1 RVLFRSLEFIP
12 RAWNIVFIGPTGV
25 GEPGLDSG
33 VLLSALQ
40 HGYRGLF
47 INAQDLLDEM
57 YASLADRSSRKL
69 IKRLARVD
77 ALLIDE
83 LGYVNVRP
91 EQTNIFFKLMEERY
105 GRKATIVT
113 TNLDYNQWHNILANK
128 DLVNAMLSRL
138 RHRCHT
144 IHIDGPSL
152 REPHS

>member
-1 RVLFRSLEFIP
+1 MP
-12 RAWNIVFIGPTGV
+12 RTTRPPTASSFSDCCKHNGMNGRKNVCSTASSRRDCRNSGPW
-25 GEPGLDSG
+25 SRF
-33 VLLSALQ
+33 LS
-40 HGYRGLF
+40 
-47 INAQDLLDEM
+47 
-57 YASLADRSSRKL
+57 RSSRASRVARSTRKL

-105 GRKATIVT
+105 SRKATILT

-144 IHIDGPSL
+144 I
-152 REPHS
+152 

>member
-1 RVLFRSLEFIP
+1 MPAVP
-12 RAWNIVFIGPTGV
+12 YPAGAT
-25 GEPGLDSG
+25 
-33 VLLSALQ
+33 
-40 HGYRGLF
+40 
-47 INAQDLLDEM
+47 
-57 YASLADRSSRKL
+57 
-69 IKRLARVD
+69 ARTVD
-77 ALLIDE
+77 AVLIDE

-105 GRKATIVT
+105 SRKATILT

-152 REPHS
+152 REPQS